1 MSEQNAVLGFVR
13 DPKFEKANSAL
24 EFLLVLPEMD
34 EMATERNS
42 IVSNAQGD
50 LVNRASHMFLRCFEF
65 MCDTAPNPHRE
76 DRARKAKAPR
86 LRSRPKRDIYRGSAV
101 PEQ

>member
-1 MSEQNAVLGFVR
+1 MSEQNAVLGFVQ
-13 DPKFEKANSAL
+13 DPKVEKANSAL

-50 LVNRASHMFLRCFEF
+50 LVTGASH
-65 MCDTAPNPHRE
+65 TAPP
-76 DRARKAKAPR
+76 
-86 LRSRPKRDIYRGSAV
+86 
-101 PEQ
+101 